1 MNNKNFWET
10 GKELLKNG
18 AREEALE
25 SFTEGH
31 KSGDAKATFG
41 LALMHYHGWAVDE
54 DKERAS
60 ELFESCSKELHRLAA
75 MDEDREAA
83 FILYRCYDTLSTERF
98 IEPDDDKALEWLELS
113 ADFHYMDAMY
123 WLGIAYMGGT
133 ILPVEYDEWEAKEL
147 FEECALIGGMPE
159 AMIELGNICYWNSE
173 LDAAKEWYEKALE
186 AGEDGAK
193 QRLEKLAKG
202 EDPTEE

>member
-18 AREEALE
+18 AREEALDI
-25 SFTEGH
+25 FTEGH

-54 DKERAS
+54 DKALAS
-60 ELFESCSKELHRLAA
+60 ELFTSCYDELYRLAA

-98 IEPDDDKALEWLELS
+98 VEADDDKALEWLELS

-133 ILPVEYDEWEAKEL
+133 MLPVEYDEWEAKEL
-147 FEECALIGGMPE
+147 FEECALIGGMPA
-159 AMIELGNICYWNSE
+159 AMIELGNICYWHRDLE
-173 LDAAKEWYEKALE
+173 GAREWYEKALE
-186 AGEDGAK
+186 AGDNGAK

-202 EDPTEE
+202 ENPTEE

>member
-60 ELFESCSKELHRLAA
+60 ELFESCSKELHRLAT
-75 MDEDREAA
+75 MEEDPEAA
-83 FILYRCYDTLSTERF
+83 FILYRCYDDLATERF
-98 IEPDDDKALEWLELS
+98 VEADADAALEYLEF
-113 ADFHYMDAMY
+113 ATDFHYLDAMY

-133 ILPVEYDEWEAKEL
+133 MLPAEYSEGAAKEL
-147 FEECALIGGMPE
+147 FEECALIGMPE
-159 AMIELGNICYWNSE
+159 AMIELGNICYWKRE
-173 LDAAKEWYEKALE
+173 LDTAKEWYGKALA
-186 AGEDGAK
+186 AGDESA
-193 QRLEKLAKG
+193 QLRLEKLEAG
-202 EDPTEE
+202 DDPTAE